1 MGTQSLDSALA
12 VLQLLGLFVLSL
24 ITYFLKRSLSD
35 LDAVEEKVEA
45 LRRDAALREDV
56 ETVAETLRA
65 DSRAL
70 AERFETLNTTVAVIV
85 DRDRMRRLEDYG
97 KQQPRRRLKGDDGE

>member
-1 MGTQSLDSALA
+1 VGTQSLDSALA

-45 LRRDAALREDV
+45 LRRDGALREDV
-56 ETVAETLRA
+56 EAVAETLRA
-65 DSRAL
+65 DGQAL
-70 AERFETLNTTVAVIV
+70 GDRITTLNNTVIKLVE
-85 DRDRMRRLEDYG
+85 RDRMRRLEDYG
-97 KQQPRRRLKGDDGE
+97 KQPPRRRLKGDDGE

>member
-1 MGTQSLDSALA
+1 VGTQSLDSALA